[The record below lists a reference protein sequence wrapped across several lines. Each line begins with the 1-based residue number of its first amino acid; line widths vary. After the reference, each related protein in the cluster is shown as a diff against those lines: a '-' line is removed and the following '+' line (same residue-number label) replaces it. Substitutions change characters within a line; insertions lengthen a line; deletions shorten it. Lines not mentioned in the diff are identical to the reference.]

1 MFFLFRLDSTL
12 TRMALKHLLIVGLL
26 PLALAM
32 VPHNGS
38 ELEKLFEKFETDFG
52 KKYKSLE
59 ERSQRFINFANNV
72 QEMERFNQVQLFSWI
87 PGYSNL
93 IR

>member
-1 MFFLFRLDSTL
+1 
-12 TRMALKHLLIVGLL
+12 MALKHLLILGLF

-32 VPHNGS
+32 VTQNVS
-38 ELEKLFEKFETDFG
+38 QMEQLFEKFESDFG

-72 QEMERFNQVQLFSWI
+72 QEMERFNQVQLFRS
-87 PGYSNL
+87 PQVQNHHLNPPPDKKDHG
-93 IR
+93 

>member
-1 MFFLFRLDSTL
+1 
-12 TRMALKHLLIVGLL
+12 MAIKHLLILGLF

-32 VPHNGS
+32 VTQNVN
-38 ELEKLFEKFETDFG
+38 ELQRLFEKFEADFG

-72 QEMERFNQVQLFSWI
+72 QEMERFNQVQRGTRPI
-87 PGYSNL
+87 
-93 IR
+93 